1 VIKWQVPSGSG
12 QQNSRDVGTGDVV
25 REATLLVIRG
35 VDQGTRFHLTDE
47 ALGIGRGVRNG
58 VRILDTEVSRNHAAL
73 RFEDG
78 AYIVTD
84 RKSSNGTFVNGL
96 AIRSHRLSPGDQIT
110 VGGTVL
116 LFHEKVAVGQSVPVE
131 IVPGLPGSD
140 NQSNIVSSVDPNA
153 GLQIL
158 ERSVRRQDQSDENL
172 ATLQL
177 LYEISEEMVSSSLS
191 IEQLL
196 QRLLDRTLD
205 AVGADRGCMLVA
217 DPKDG
222 QLNPRAVA
230 IRRGDRSA
238 HMPVSRSIVD
248 YVIKNGQ
255 GVRTSDASADSRFA
269 GGASIVRE
277 GIREALCVPMPGRYE
292 LMGVI
297 YVDTTTGSASDQS
310 TTASK
315 FTNNHLRLLAAI
327 GRQAALAVENS
338 RYQDAFVKAERLAAV
353 GQTIAILSHHIKNI
367 LQGVKGGSFLVD
379 QGLDEEDVDAIRDGW
394 DIVQRNQD
402 RIYHLVTDMLTFS
415 KERKPQLE
423 PGNLNDVVKEVHELL
438 QAQAALNEIDLR
450 LRIDE
455 DMPTSAFDSEA
466 IHRAILNITGNAL
479 DAVGGREGATVEI
492 RTGAADDGSDVWIE
506 VADNGPGIP
515 DDQRDDLFSLFESTK
530 GTRGTGIGLAVSQK
544 IAREHGGDIMVE
556 SEPNRGT
563 RFRLIWPNFEDES
576 RNSSRRT
583 QQ

>member
-1 VIKWQVPSGSG
+1 VH
-12 QQNSRDVGTGDVV
+12 
-25 REATLLVIRG
+25 EATLLAIRG

-47 ALGIGRGVRNG
+47 PLGIGRGVRNG
-58 VRILDTEVSRNHAAL
+58 VRILDTEVSRNHAVL

-96 AIRSHRLSPGDQIT
+96 SIRSHRLTAGDQIT

-116 LFHEKVAVGQSVPVE
+116 LFHEAVTSGNPVPVE
-131 IVPGLPGSD
+131 IVPGLPGAD
-140 NQSNIVSSVDPNA
+140 DASNIVSSVDRNA

-158 ERSVRRQDQSDENL
+158 ERSVRSQDESDENL

-196 QRLLDRTLD
+196 QRVLDQTLD

-222 QLNPRAVA
+222 QLNPRAVT
-230 IRRGDRSA
+230 IRRGDQNA

-255 GVRTSDASADSRFA
+255 GIRTSDASADSRFA

-297 YVDTTTGSASDQS
+297 YVDTTTGSAGDQS
-310 TTASK
+310 TTGSK

-327 GRQAALAVENS
+327 GRQAALAVESN
-338 RYQDAFVKAERLAAV
+338 RYQEAFVKAERLAAV

-367 LQGVKGGSFLVD
+367 LQGVKGGSYLVD
-379 QGLDEEDVDAIRDGW
+379 QGLGDEDIATIQDGW
-394 DIVQRNQD
+394 DVVQRNQD

-415 KERKPQLE
+415 KDRQPQLE

-438 QAQAALNEIDLR
+438 QGQAALNEIDLR

-455 DMPTSAFDSEA
+455 DMPISAFDSEA
-466 IHRAILNITGNAL
+466 IHRAVLNIAGNAL
-479 DAVGGREGATVEI
+479 DAVSGREAATVEI
-492 RTGAADDGSDVWIE
+492 RTGAADDGSEVWIE
-506 VADNGPGIP
+506 VADNGPGVP
-515 DDQRDDLFSLFESTK
+515 EDQRDNLFSLFDSTK

-544 IAREHGGDIMVE
+544 IAREHGGDIVVE
-556 SEPNRGT
+556 SEPDRGS

-576 RNSSRRT
+576 RNSSRQTT

>member
-1 VIKWQVPSGSG
+1 MP
-12 QQNSRDVGTGDVV
+12 
-25 REATLLVIRG
+25 EATLLVIRG
-35 VDQGTRFHLTDE
+35 VDQGARFHLADDP
-47 ALGIGRGVRNG
+47 LGIGRGVRNG
-58 VRILDTEVSRNHAAL
+58 VRILDTEVSRNHAVV

-78 AYIVTD
+78 AYMVAD
-84 RKSSNGTFVNGL
+84 RRSSNGTFVNG
-96 AIRSHRLSPGDQIT
+96 ISVRSHRLSPGDQIT

-116 LFHEKVAVGQSVPVE
+116 LFREDVASEKPVPVE
-131 IVPGLPGSD
+131 IVPGLPGAD
-140 NQSNIVSSVDPNA
+140 DASNIVSSVDPDA

-158 ERSVRRQDQSDENL
+158 QRSVERADRRDENL
-172 ATLQL
+172 AMLQL
-177 LYEISEEMVSSSLS
+177 LYEVSEEMVSSSLS

-196 QRLLDRTLD
+196 QRLLNRTLD

-222 QLNPRAVA
+222 QLNPRAVV

-248 YVIKNGQ
+248 YVLKNGQ
-255 GVRTSDASADSRFA
+255 GVRTSDASADSRFV

-297 YVDTTTGSASDQS
+297 YVDTTTASADEQS
-310 TTASK
+310 TAGSK
-315 FTNNHLRLLAAI
+315 FDNDHLRLLAAI
-327 GRQAALAVENS
+327 GRQAALAVESN
-338 RYQDAFVKAERLAAV
+338 RYQEAYVKAERLAAV

-367 LQGVKGGSFLVD
+367 LQGVKGGSYLVD
-379 QGLDEEDVDAIRDGW
+379 QGLGDGDVDLIRDGW
-394 DIVQRNQD
+394 DVVQRNQD

-415 KERKPQLE
+415 KERQPQLE
-423 PGNLNDVVKEVHELL
+423 PGNLNDVVKEVYELL
-438 QAQAALNEIDLR
+438 QPQAALNEIDLR

-455 DMPTSAFDSEA
+455 EMPLSSFDEEA
-466 IHRAILNITGNAL
+466 IHRAVLNITGNAI
-479 DAVGGREGATVEI
+479 DAVSGREGAIVEI

-515 DDQRDDLFSLFESTK
+515 EDQRDDLFSLFESTK

-544 IAREHGGDIMVE
+544 IIREHGGDIMVE
-556 SEPNRGT
+556 SEPDQGS

-576 RNSSRRT
+576 RNSARRT
-583 QQ
+583 VQ